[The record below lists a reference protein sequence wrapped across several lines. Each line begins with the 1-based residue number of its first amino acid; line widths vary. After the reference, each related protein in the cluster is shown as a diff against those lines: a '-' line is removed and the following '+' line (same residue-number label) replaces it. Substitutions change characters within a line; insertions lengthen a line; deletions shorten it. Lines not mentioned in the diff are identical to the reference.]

1 MTAPKV
7 ILSTNQAKRTAGH
20 PSAVLLIQA
29 THTHTCVCTPG
40 EAGAVLN
47 QWCFT
52 RNTAHGALHTD
63 RLDTLHRLA
72 SNAPSPQPGRS
83 FRPRA
88 SVIHEGDNRKGR
100 SDYRLGIGGKIQKF
114 ETWPPSGSE
123 YRPNLRGGGID
134 LRFCDTPTRAFMNK
148 LEELEHLF
156 KAAERNESRLHQ
168 VRMGEMC
175 HRGLTTVSGYHVCVT
190 TAVDHLA
197 RDAIQ
202 AHPWKSGVTHGNLVL
217 SGPPSLQS
225 STLAIST
232 SEYTQAPTQQTPTM
246 PCKRVTG
253 TRNRADQ
260 NNSNKTTGLS
270 TGLSTTAAAATTYLS
285 RRRPALMSSVSL
297 TVRKG

>member
-1 MTAPKV
+1 MV
-7 ILSTNQAKRTAGH
+7 
-20 PSAVLLIQA
+20 
-29 THTHTCVCTPG
+29 
-40 EAGAVLN
+40 
-47 QWCFT
+47 
-52 RNTAHGALHTD
+52 
-63 RLDTLHRLA
+63 
-72 SNAPSPQPGRS
+72 
-83 FRPRA
+83 
-88 SVIHEGDNRKGR
+88 HEGDNRKGR

-202 AHPWKSGVTHGNLVL
+202 AHPWKSGVIGSSVTSIVNAGDIYLGVHASTHPTN
-217 SGPPSLQS
+217 SYD
-225 STLAIST
+225 AM
-232 SEYTQAPTQQTPTM
+232 QASHGHSQP
-246 PCKRVTG
+246 
-253 TRNRADQ
+253 
-260 NNSNKTTGLS
+260 
-270 TGLSTTAAAATTYLS
+270 
-285 RRRPALMSSVSL
+285 RRPKQQQQDNGTVHGTVNSSSSSSNQHTCPDVDQP
-297 TVRKG
+297 